1 MSSKEFDMFR
11 LLVSGSRDW
20 SDVEV
25 IATELQ
31 FVAKKYKNVVLV
43 SGHAIGADRIAELIA
58 VDLGWVIE
66 IHEPDWT
73 LHGKSAGFKRNT
85 TMLDTDVQAVLA
97 FHKDNSKGTA
107 DTIKKAKERKIPTRV
122 LIEETPQWMADWA
135 VQV

>member
-1 MSSKEFDMFR
+1 MFR
-11 LLVSGSRDW
+11 LLVTGSRDW

-43 SGHAIGADRIAELIA
+43 SGHAIGADRIAEDIA
-58 VDLGWVIE
+58 VGLGWVVE

-85 TMLDTDVQAVLA
+85 AMLDTDVQAVLA

-107 DTIKKAKERKIPTRV
+107 DTIKKAKERKVPTRV
-122 LIEETPQWMADWA
+122 LVEESPQWLADWA

>member
-1 MSSKEFDMFR
+1 MFR
-11 LLVSGSRDW
+11 LLVTGSRDW

-43 SGHAIGADRIAELIA
+43 SGHAIGADKIAESVA
-58 VDLGWVIE
+58 EKLGWVVE

-85 TMLDTDVQAVLA
+85 TMLETDVQAVLA

-122 LIEETPQWMADWA
+122 LVEESPEWLSGWA

>member
-1 MSSKEFDMFR
+1 MFR
-11 LLVSGSRDW
+11 LLVTGSRDW

-43 SGHAIGADRIAELIA
+43 SGHAIGADRIAESVA
-58 VDLGWVIE
+58 EKLGWVVE

-85 TMLDTDVQAVLA
+85 TMLETDVQAVLA

-122 LIEETPQWMADWA
+122 LVEESPEWLSGWA

>member
-1 MSSKEFDMFR
+1 MFR

-31 FVAKKYKNVVLV
+31 FVAKKYNNVVLV
-43 SGHAIGADRIAELIA
+43 SGHAIGADRIAEEIA
-58 VDLGWVIE
+58 VGLGWVVE

-73 LHGKSAGFKRNT
+73 SHGKSAGFKRNT
-85 TMLDTDVQAVLA
+85 TMLETDVQAVIA

-107 DTIKKAKERKIPTRV
+107 DTIRKAKERKIPTRV
-122 LIEETPQWMADWA
+122 LIEETPQWLDEWA

>member
-1 MSSKEFDMFR
+1 MFR
-11 LLVSGSRDW
+11 LLVTGSRGW

-58 VDLGWVIE
+58 VDLGWVVE

-85 TMLDTDVQAVLA
+85 TMLETDVQAVLA

-107 DTIKKAKERKIPTRV
+107 DTIKKAKERKIPTRILV
-122 LIEETPQWMADWA
+122 EETPQWLADWA

>member
-1 MSSKEFDMFR
+1 MFR

-58 VDLGWVIE
+58 VDLGWVVE

-85 TMLDTDVQAVLA
+85 TMLETDVQAVLA

-122 LIEETPQWMADWA
+122 LVEETPQWMAGWS
-135 VQV
+135 VTV

>member
-1 MSSKEFDMFR
+1 MFR
-11 LLVSGSRDW
+11 LLVTGSRDW

-31 FVAKKYKNVVLV
+31 FVAKKYNNVVLV

-58 VDLGWVIE
+58 VDLGWVVE

-85 TMLDTDVQAVLA
+85 TMLETDVQAVLA

-122 LIEETPQWMADWA
+122 LVEESPEWLSGWA

>member
-1 MSSKEFDMFR
+1 MFR
-11 LLVSGSRDW
+11 LLVTGSRDW

-31 FVAKKYKNVVLV
+31 FVAKKYNNVVLV
-43 SGHAIGADRIAELIA
+43 SGHAIGADRIAEEIA
-58 VDLGWVIE
+58 VGLGWVVE

-85 TMLDTDVQAVLA
+85 TMLETEVQAVLA
-97 FHKDNSKGTA
+97 FHKNNSKGTA
-107 DTIKKAKERKIPTRV
+107 DTIRKAKERKIPTRI
-122 LIEETPQWMADWA
+122 LIEETPQWLADWA

>member
-1 MSSKEFDMFR
+1 MFR

-58 VDLGWVIE
+58 VDLGWVVE

-85 TMLDTDVQAVLA
+85 TMLETDVQAVLA
-97 FHKDNSKGTA
+97 CHKDNSKGTA

-122 LIEETPQWMADWA
+122 LVEESPKWLADWS
-135 VQV
+135 VTV

>member
-1 MSSKEFDMFR
+1 MFR
-11 LLVSGSRDW
+11 LLVTGSRDW

-31 FVAKKYKNVVLV
+31 FIAKKYNNVVLV
-43 SGHAIGADRIAELIA
+43 SGHAIGADRIAEEIA
-58 VDLGWVIE
+58 VGLGWVVE
-66 IHEPDWT
+66 IHEPDWK
-73 LHGKSAGFKRNT
+73 LHGQSAGFKRNT

-107 DTIKKAKERKIPTRV
+107 DTIKKAKERKVPTRV
-122 LIEETPQWMADWA
+122 LVEETPQWLADWA

>member
-1 MSSKEFDMFR
+1 MFR
-11 LLVSGSRDW
+11 LLVTGSRDW

-43 SGHAIGADRIAELIA
+43 SGHAIDADRIAELIA
-58 VDLGWVIE
+58 VDLGWVVE

-85 TMLDTDVQAVLA
+85 TMLETDVQAVLA

-122 LIEETPQWMADWA
+122 LVEESPEWLSGWA

>member
-1 MSSKEFDMFR
+1 MFR
-11 LLVSGSRDW
+11 LLVTGSRDW

-31 FVAKKYKNVVLV
+31 FVAKKYNNVVLV
-43 SGHAIGADRIAELIA
+43 SGHAIGADRIAEEIA
-58 VDLGWVIE
+58 VGLGWVVE

-85 TMLDTDVQAVLA
+85 TMLETEVQAVLA

-107 DTIKKAKERKIPTRV
+107 DTIRKAKERKIPTRILV
-122 LIEETPQWMADWA
+122 EESPQWLADWA